1 MVSHYEPA
9 ISTAI
14 PMGGADTVTR
24 DFSIM
29 MRPAWLKTVTRLGLN
44 KFSLMHYGLYKG
56 NPYNALDAAQTFK
69 AFLQE
74 GQWALK

>member
-1 MVSHYEPA
+1 MLKSSLDTASPSWFPTMNPYKHSHPN
-9 ISTAI
+9 
-14 PMGGADTVTR
+14 GGRADTVTR

-56 NPYNALDAAQTFK
+56 NPTML
-69 AFLQE
+69 
-74 GQWALK
+74 

>member
-9 ISTAI
+9 IKHSH
-14 PMGGADTVTR
+14 PNGGGQIQLLVI
-24 DFSIM
+24 SLM

-44 KFSLMHYGLYKG
+44 KFSLMHYGLYRQSH
-56 NPYNALDAAQTFK
+56 NADAAQTFK